1 YGIGATDANPTAG
14 GAKYAFDNGWFTPA
28 EAIKGGGQWISN
40 RYVNK
45 VTSAASQQAA
55 SLGEVNGAM
64 TELVRVAES
73 LQNETERVKVSNV

>member
-1 YGIGATDANPTAG
+1 MTTEITVQDLDTGQFIVGMVEEASRYAN
-14 GAKYAFDNGWFTPA
+14 
-28 EAIKGGGQWISN
+28 E
-40 RYVNK
+40 

-73 LQNETERVKVSNV
+73 LQNETEQMKVEV